1 MLHCLILNIYT
12 SHILLHH
19 VTAVQVASSHFT
31 ALRISLPALVRALWP
46 LPSVVGASPVRCD
59 GTCTD
64 AECVERMVDEQ
75 IAHGTFT
82 TALDMKSSKADRATG
97 RTAADA
103 GLVCSGERVKLHA
116 AAESG

>member
-1 MLHCLILNIYT
+1 MGAL
-12 SHILLHH
+12 
-19 VTAVQVASSHFT
+19 QVASSHFT

-82 TALDMKSSKADRATG
+82 TALDMKSAKADRATG